1 MEIEIR
7 TFEHG
12 KVKLEVR
19 VSTETAWLSAGD
31 MAILFGRDRSSIG
44 KQIKNILA
52 EEPENNSLRAK
63 FARVDS
69 HGKRRFV
76 DHYNLDVLVSV
87 GKRIRSKHTQPF
99 LEWYRQIKPDYEKGN
114 NNLKPNIIRFND
126 GNVSLD
132 VRIAPNEDTVYLTQ
146 SQMAF
151 LFETTQQN
159 VSLHI
164 KNIIEEGE
172 LVFEETH
179 KEFLLVQ
186 TEGQKQVS
194 RMVDHYNLDMILSV
208 GYRVK
213 SKAAISFRKWASS
226 VLKEYL
232 LKGYA
237 IDERRTLVT
246 AENYLGLIHR
256 VDSLDER
263 LAKLEKDQNYFF
275 KDQIV
280 FEDHVFDA
288 LALIDSLIGK
298 AVASIV
304 LIDPYCDVS
313 ALNRLKGKP
322 EGVELKVITSSKAKL
337 SETDVSSFAHDYGH
351 ISVTKDDRYHD
362 RYLIIDGE
370 YFYHLGASVN
380 YLGKRFSQIT
390 LTTDEDV
397 KNVLRSRI

>member
-12 KVKLEVR
+12 EVKLEVR

-31 MAILFGRDRSSIG
+31 MAILFGRDRSTIG
-44 KQIKNILA
+44 KHVKNVLA
-52 EEPENNSLRAK
+52 EKYEKSSVWAN
-63 FARVDS
+63 FARTAPD
-69 HGKRRFV
+69 GKRYDV
-76 DHYNLDVLVSV
+76 DCYNLDVVVAV
-87 GKRIRSKHTQPF
+87 GNRIGSKITQPF
-99 LEWYRQIKPDYEKGN
+99 LEWYKQIKPDYENGN
-114 NNLKPNIIRFND
+114 SNLKPNDIRFND

-151 LFETTQQN
+151 LFETTQPN
-159 VSLHI
+159 ISMHI
-164 KNIIEEGE
+164 KNIVEEGE
-172 LVFEETH
+172 LSLEATH
-179 KEFLLVQ
+179 QEFLLVQ

-194 RMVDHYNLDMILSV
+194 RMVDHYNLDMILSI

-246 AENYLGLIHR
+246 TENYLGLIHR

-275 KDQIV
+275 KDQII

-298 AVASIV
+298 AVSSIV

-322 EGVELKVITSSKAKL
+322 EGVELKVITSSKSKL